1 MSKYKRILVTGGS
14 GFIGS
19 AIKKIS
25 PGLIFMSSNDCDIT
39 DKDQLYKYLKKVKP
53 DAIIHLAA
61 RVGGI
66 QDSHYNQAEF
76 LYLNNLINTNI
87 IHQAYIAGVKRVLSC
102 LSTCCFPDFSD
113 HYPMV
118 ESDLLKGEPQESNYG
133 YAFAKRM
140 LYLQSKYYSE
150 CYGVK
155 YNTFSPSNIYG
166 ENNHSDDDKSHFIAS
181 LIKKFIN
188 ASEDEELVFWGTGR
202 PLRQHL
208 YVHDLAEI
216 IIILLEKHNSD
227 LPLIVAPSENFSILE
242 HINIMKKITNKNI
255 KIKFNGKLDGQFRK
269 DGSNTE
275 LIKLIGKYNFTK
287 LQDGLAKTY
296 KWYLDR
302 QKYN

>member
-1 MSKYKRILVTGGS
+1 MSKYKRVLVTGGS
-14 GFIGS
+14 GFIGK
-19 AIKKIS
+19 AIEKIC
-25 PGLIFMSSNDCDIT
+25 PDWIFMSSSDCDIT
-39 DKDQLYKYLKKVKP
+39 KQDQLQEYLQKVKP

-66 QDSHYNQAEF
+66 KDSHLNQAEF
-76 LYLNNLINTNI
+76 LYLNNLINTNL
-87 IHQAYIAGVKRVLSC
+87 IHQAYVAGVHRVLSC
-102 LSTCCFPDFSD
+102 LSTCCFPDSSD

-150 CYGVK
+150 CYDVK

-166 ENNHSDDDKSHFIAS
+166 ENNNSDDVKSHFIAS
-181 LIKKFIN
+181 LIKKFAT
-188 ASEDEELVFWGTGR
+188 ASDDEEIVFWGTGK

-216 IIILLEKHNSD
+216 IIMLLDKHNGD
-227 LPLIVAPSENFSILE
+227 LPLIVAPNENLSILK
-242 HINIMKKITNKNI
+242 HIDLMKDISNKKV

-269 DGSNTE
+269 DGSNKE
-275 LIKLIGKYNFTK
+275 LIKLVGEYNFTK
-287 LQDGLAKTY
+287 LRDGLTNTY
-296 KWYLDR
+296 EWYL
-302 QKYN
+302 KNHKNT

>member
-14 GFIGS
+14 GFIGK
-19 AIKKIS
+19 AIERIS
-25 PGLIFMSSNDCDIT
+25 PDFIYMSSNDCDIT
-39 DKDQLYKYLKKVKP
+39 DKDKLYKYLQRVKP

-76 LYLNNLINTNI
+76 LYLNNLINTNL
-87 IHQAYIAGVKRVLSC
+87 IHQAYISGVQRVLSC

-113 HYPMV
+113 HYPMI
-118 ESDLLKGEPQESNYG
+118 EADLLKGEPQESNYG

-166 ENNHSDDDKSHFIAS
+166 ENNHSDDVKSHFIAS
-181 LIKKFIN
+181 LIKKFIK
-188 ASEDEELVFWGTGR
+188 ASEGEEVVFWGTGK

-208 YVHDLAEI
+208 YVNDLAEI
-216 IIILLEKHNSD
+216 IIILLDKHNSD
-227 LPLIVAPSENFSILE
+227 LPLIVAPNENLSILE

-255 KIKFNGKLDGQFRK
+255 KIRFNGKLEGQFRK
-269 DGSNTE
+269 DGSNKE
-275 LIKLIGKYNFTK
+275 LIKLIGEYNFTK
-287 LQDGLAKTY
+287 LEDGLKKTY
-296 KWYLDR
+296 KWHL
-302 QKYN
+302 NN